1 MEQEIVI
8 QLTGKW
14 KKGINKIN
22 YTLQDIEDIKK
33 DLTEGILLSE
43 ILVKHKVSREI
54 IQKIFD
60 DHIHAKHRT
69 TVPEKEVK
77 SNFILG
83 KKTLWDFKSEKEM
96 LEEKPY
102 TWDTLSQEEID
113 FYHKYKI
120 ENLL

>member
-8 QLTGKW
+8 KLTGKW

-22 YTLQDIEDIKK
+22 YTFQDIENIKK

-43 ILVKHKVSREI
+43 LLVKHKVSREVV
-54 IQKIFD
+54 QKIFD
-60 DHIHAKHRT
+60 EHIHAKHRT
-69 TVPEKEVK
+69 AAPEKKVK